1 MKRYIRHIILLT
13 ALFVVAVG
21 VGVSITTAAPTS
33 IQWYD
38 YNEGMILAKEQ
49 NKPSMIDFGAD
60 RCGACRKLD
69 EETFTDGRVIALS
82 ESFVFIKVNTDK
94 EREIVDKYGK
104 IRFIPTTIFTD
115 SQGHEIH
122 RVIGF
127 KNADKFLKEMH
138 TALSKAEGS

>member
-21 VGVSITTAAPTS
+21 VGVATSPSTS
-33 IQWYD
+33 ISWHD

-49 NKPSMIDFGAD
+49 NKLSMIDFGAD

-69 EETFTDGRVIALS
+69 EETFMDGRVIALS
-82 ESFVFIKVNTDK
+82 KSFVCIKVNIDK
-94 EREIVDKYGK
+94 QREIVDKYGK
-104 IRFIPTTIFTD
+104 IRFIPTTIFAD

>member
-21 VGVSITTAAPTS
+21 VGVSITTAASTS

-38 YNEGMILAKEQ
+38 YNDGMILAKEQ

-82 ESFVFIKVNTDK
+82 KVSSSSRLTQIKK
-94 EREIVDKYGK
+94 ERSWTSMAK
-104 IRFIPTTIFTD
+104 
-115 SQGHEIH
+115 
-122 RVIGF
+122 
-127 KNADKFLKEMH
+127 
-138 TALSKAEGS
+138 

>member
-21 VGVSITTAAPTS
+21 VGVATS
-33 IQWYD
+33 PSTPISWYD
-38 YNEGMILAKEQ
+38 YNDGMKLAEEED
-49 NKPSMIDFGAD
+49 KPMMINFGAD
-60 RCGACRKLD
+60 WCRFCGKLD
-69 EETFTDGRVIALS
+69 EKTFTDGQVIALS
-82 ESFVFIKVNTDK
+82 ESFVCIKVDVDQG
-94 EREIVDKYGK
+94 REITKKFK
-104 IRFIPTTIFTD
+104 IRPIPAIVFAD